1 MNEKKYYVK
10 GMHCKS
16 CEILIE
22 RKLSEISHVKSVKAS
37 AVNDTL
43 EVNLDEGSLS
53 VGRLDSMFE
62 EEGYTFSENPFEDST
77 MFEDSLM
84 AISIILLL
92 VGVFI
97 FVKFVFG
104 DAVDVTADSPLYAF
118 LIFGF
123 IAGIS
128 SCAALVGGLVLS
140 MSKQWNEL
148 HAHNENASFLDKLK
162 PHLMFNSGRLISYA
176 VLGFVLG
183 LIGVELK
190 FSLTFT
196 SVLVIGVSVL
206 MILLSLQMMGVKAF
220 KRFQLTLPRFMSR
233 YITDEQNFQG
243 KYMPF
248 LLGAL
253 TFFLPCGFTL
263 TVQSISLISGDPVRS
278 ALMLFF
284 FALGT
289 LPTLLIIGMMSVKFN
304 QNKKLSKMFSIV
316 AGVLVLFFAFYNI
329 NSQLKILG
337 VGKIINS
344 SKSTSQ
350 TSSDTSWSPEIVDGK
365 QIIRMDAT
373 SYGYSPDYFKL
384 KKGVPVRWEITNKG
398 AQGCTNTIIAPDL
411 FDGNVP
417 LPLNQT
423 TVKEFT
429 PNETGEFWF
438 SCWMGMVT
446 GSIDVVE

>member
-22 RKLSEISHVKSVKAS
+22 KKLVEVTNVKSVKAS
-37 AVNDTL
+37 AVNDTV
-43 EVNLDEGSLS
+43 EVDLSEGHLS
-53 VGRLDSMFE
+53 TGRLNSMFE
-62 EEGYTFSENPFEDST
+62 EEGYTFSEDPFEDST
-77 MFEDSLM
+77 TFEDSLM
-84 AISIILLL
+84 AISIILFLI
-92 VGVFI
+92 GIFI
-97 FVKFVFG
+97 FLKFVFG
-104 DAVDVTADSPLYAF
+104 DAIDVTADSPLYAF

-123 IAGIS
+123 IAGLS

-148 HAHNENASFLDKLK
+148 HAHNENASFLQKLK
-162 PHLMFNSGRLISYA
+162 PHLMFNTGRLISYA
-176 VLGFVLG
+176 VLGFLLG
-183 LIGVELK
+183 LIGAELK

-196 SVLVIGVSVL
+196 SILVISVSLL
-206 MILLSLQMMGVKAF
+206 MILLALQMIGVKAF
-220 KRFQLTLPRFMSR
+220 KKFQLTVPRFMSR

-248 LLGAL
+248 LLGAF
-253 TFFLPCGFTL
+253 TFFLPCGFSL
-263 TVQSISLISGDPVRS
+263 TVQSLSLISGNPARS
-278 ALMLFF
+278 ALMLFV

-289 LPTLLIIGMMSVKFN
+289 LPVLLAIGMMSVKFN
-304 QNKKLSKMFSIV
+304 QNKKLAKMFSVI
-316 AGVLVLFFAFYNI
+316 AGVVVLFFAFYNI

-337 VGKIINS
+337 ITRIIS
-344 SKSTSQ
+344 SSSQ
-350 TSSDTSWSPEIVDGK
+350 VSDASWTPEIVDGK
-365 QIIRMDAT
+365 QVIRMNAT
-373 SYGYSPDYFKL
+373 SYGYSPDYFRL

-398 AQGCTNTIIAPDL
+398 ALGCTNAIIAPDF
-411 FDGNVP
+411 FDGQVP
-417 LPLNQT
+417 LTPNQI

-429 PNETGEFWF
+429 PEETGEFWF